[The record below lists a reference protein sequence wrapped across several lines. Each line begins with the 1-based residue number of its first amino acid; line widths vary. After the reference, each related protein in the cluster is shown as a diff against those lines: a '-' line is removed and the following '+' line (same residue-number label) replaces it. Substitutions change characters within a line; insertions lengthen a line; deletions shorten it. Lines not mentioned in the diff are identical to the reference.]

1 MPIRKKTTILLFLS
15 ICYISCAQESK
26 KEKTT
31 ILLDLNDKITGKYG
45 FNNDTTAATFAIYF
59 EQYQTKKVRDKAM
72 KDYYD
77 DPRDRNSAGLPNFS
91 VNLSVFGLKPEKL
104 KSLDCIKYI
113 TVKQFRESGYKT
125 TAPTYIIHKL
135 KDGKYLRWKT
145 YTLN

>member
-1 MPIRKKTTILLFLS
+1 MSGIKTTTILLFLS
-15 ICYISCAQESK
+15 FCSISFAQELK
-26 KEKTT
+26 QEKTT

-59 EQYQTKKVRDKAM
+59 EKYQTKKARDKAT
-72 KDYYD
+72 KDHYN

-135 KDGKYLRWKT
+135 KDGTYLRWKT